1 MSYYYLHVIN
11 KKKEIKEK
19 KKYLTDNVSDLA
31 TCLLFSDKHK
41 YDIWVCAT
49 FGVLWDYWDYR
60 VAVLS

>member
-1 MSYYYLHVIN
+1 MSYYYVHVIK

-31 TCLLFSDKHK
+31 TCLLFSDKRK

-49 FGVLWDYWDYR
+49 FGVLWDYR